1 MQTLNLGHLQNDAT
15 LEGVVL
21 GIVYSTESEEAGRQ
35 DLRVKRD
42 GEREGEQRSACVRK
56 AVDEVEEKR
65 LMEGVMEVEGGGR
78 VSFLV
83 YRVD

>member
-1 MQTLNLGHLQNDAT
+1 MQTLNLGLLQNDAT

-21 GIVYSTESEEAGRQ
+21 GIVYSTENEDAGRQ

-42 GEREGEQRSACVRK
+42 GEEDQRGACVKK

-65 LMEGVMEVEGGGR
+65 LMEGVMDVEGGGK